1 MGSIQKMVCCERSRW
16 EEDVGGEGGVGG
28 EDGGIDTQFRIRHNE
43 KGSGGFFDFR
53 DDFRDGNEVG

>member
-1 MGSIQKMVCCERSRW
+1 MGIWATGSIQKMVCERSRW

-43 KGSGGFFDFR
+43 KGSGFFLIS
-53 DDFRDGNEVG
+53 